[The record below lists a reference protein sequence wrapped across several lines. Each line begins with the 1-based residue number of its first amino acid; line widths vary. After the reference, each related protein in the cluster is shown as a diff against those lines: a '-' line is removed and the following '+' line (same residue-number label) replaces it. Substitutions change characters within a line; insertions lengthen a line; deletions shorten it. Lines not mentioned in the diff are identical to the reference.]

1 MCQNDIFY
9 KRPDEN
15 ALRWVKWGGVG
26 GQIYYKLYICDNIK
40 SFRVNW
46 LGKTK
51 NLMRLFK
58 TKKGHGI

>member
-1 MCQNDIFY
+1 MKENFKKIKIKLY
-9 KRPDEN
+9 KMGKVG
-15 ALRWVKWGGVG
+15 WCG

-58 TKKGHGI
+58 TKKGHGN